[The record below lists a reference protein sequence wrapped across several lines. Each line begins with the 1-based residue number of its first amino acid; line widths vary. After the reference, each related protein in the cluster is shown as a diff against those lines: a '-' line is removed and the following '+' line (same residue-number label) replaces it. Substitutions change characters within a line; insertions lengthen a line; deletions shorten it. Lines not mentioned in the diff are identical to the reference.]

1 MQTLAWQ
8 LFHVI
13 IFSKYKIELACYA
26 LQSFHI
32 VNVGMLRIKLKCA
45 VCRTKMSFAA
55 KNIFLW
61 YGRGHFFV
69 TNWPSYW
76 RQLANAVRYGNG
88 CKGGLLFKRGEL
100 VSKREEKRGD
110 YWWQCALRGFLSV
123 KLSPANWWSI
133 VFSALGFEPGAI

>member
-13 IFSKYKIELACYA
+13 IFSKYRIELACYA
-26 LQSFHI
+26 LQSFYI

-55 KNIFLW
+55 KKYFPVIRQGSF
-61 YGRGHFFV
+61 FFV

-76 RQLANAVRYGNG
+76 RQLVKAVRYGNG
-88 CKGGLLFKRGEL
+88 CKGDLIFKRGEL
-100 VSKREEKRGD
+100 VPKREVGEKGGLLVTI
-110 YWWQCALRGFLSV
+110 CASRIS
-123 KLSPANWWSI
+123 KCQT
-133 VFSALGFEPGAI
+133 